1 MLNPKLTCPR
11 CKNPVSEDT
20 EFTFTAVV
28 EDGRVRTRPVHLQCP
43 GKFKTAQSK
52 AENS

>member
-43 GKFKTAQSK
+43 DM
-52 AENS
+52 AEEAVDLPS